1 MDQWKPATMQVIN
14 YRRDQ
19 STCWIELKVSPL
31 SDSSGWFT
39 HWVSVQRDV
48 TDRVLLKRQLA
59 QEARSLADRL
69 DSKQEV
75 TGFDVASSP

>member
-1 MDQWKPATMQVIN
+1 M
-14 YRRDQ
+14 
-19 STCWIELKVSPL
+19 SPL

-59 QEARSLADRL
+59 QQARSLADRL

-75 TGFDVASSP
+75 TGFNVASSP